1 MASQANKGGCTRLGM
16 ATVMSTVADSSMT
29 ERGERKG
36 RRLKKKNLGRKKINE
51 Q

>member
-29 ERGERKG
+29 ERREKRKEIKKEKFG
-36 RRLKKKNLGRKKINE
+36 KKKDK
-51 Q
+51 